1 MYAYPNGMYRETANP
16 ALSTVTLVDPY
27 FYHTLRS
34 LQGKPVVIETFRGP
48 VRGTIT
54 DVKPDHV
61 LLQTDNSSFFLRTQ
75 QMIWVMPS

>member
-1 MYAYPNGMYRETANP
+1 MYRETANP

-48 VRGTIT
+48 VRG
-54 DVKPDHV
+54 
-61 LLQTDNSSFFLRTQ
+61 
-75 QMIWVMPS
+75 

>member
-1 MYAYPNGMYRETANP
+1 MYRETANP

-34 LQGKPVVIETFRGP
+34 LQGKPVVIETSRGP

-54 DVKPDHV
+54 DAFSNQASPFVFSAITRVNIPAANGIPK
-61 LLQTDNSSFFLRTQ
+61 
-75 QMIWVMPS
+75 

>member
-1 MYAYPNGMYRETANP
+1 M
-16 ALSTVTLVDPY
+16 
-27 FYHTLRS
+27 
-34 LQGKPVVIETFRGP
+34 ETFRGP